1 MLNQVIRFSLEHRL
15 LVLSFAVFLLCYGIY
30 VIASGL
36 DVDIFPDLNRPTVT
50 VFTEAPGL
58 APEEVEV
65 LVTLPLEYA
74 LNGATNVER
83 IRSQS
88 AVGLSLLFVEFSW
101 DSDIYRNRQIVT
113 ERLQLAIER
122 LPAGLTPVLGPI
134 SSIMGEIMLVALQAN
149 SPDVSPLEIRSAAD
163 WLIRPRL
170 LAVPGVSQVTV
181 IGSGVKQYQVYAS
194 LDRLGEYN
202 ISLHE
207 LEAAVATTNE
217 NTSGGFLIG
226 SNREFLIRNLG
237 RTNRL
242 EDIEGAVVAYRG
254 DQPVYV
260 RDLAR
265 LQFGPPVMRG
275 SAGFNAEPR
284 ELPTVIMSIYKQPG
298 ANTIPLTK
306 EVEEALAEMEGSLPA
321 GVIMDTHVFRQAN
334 FIELA
339 IANVEDG
346 LLEGSILVAIVLF
359 LFLLNFRTTLITLT
373 AIPTSFLVTLLFMRT
388 FGFSI
393 NTMTLGGLAIAIG
406 LLIDDAI
413 VDVENVFRRLKENR
427 ERGETEPVLKV
438 IFKASVEIRSS
449 IVYATFIIILVFLP
463 LFFLSGVEG
472 RMFAPLGIAFIVCLV
487 ASLLVALTLTPVLCF
502 YLLPRARFM
511 EREGDA
517 FLVRWLKKQ
526 QIRLLRFTLPHAW
539 EILIAAAFLVVLSMA
554 FIPLMGR
561 EFLPDFNE
569 GTLTVNVLS
578 EPGINLAE
586 SDELGRLAERLM
598 KPVPEV
604 KSTGRRTGRAELD
617 EHAEG
622 VHSTEIEVDLRR
634 SDRSKEEIIADI
646 RNRLSILP
654 GVAVNIGQPI
664 SHRLDHMQSGVRAQ
678 IAVKVFGPDLNI
690 LRQKAREIES
700 VMKTVPGMVDVS
712 VEKQSLV
719 PELLVAVDRQRA
731 AQYGLQVAEVN
742 GVLEIALQGRV
753 VSQVLEEQRT
763 FDVVVRLDEP
773 YRNDMQAIG
782 EILID
787 TPSGGKV
794 PIRDVANISLSSGPN
809 QIWRENAQRRIAVQ
823 ANVAGRD
830 LQGAVTELKE
840 RVERQVE
847 LPPGFFVIYGGQF
860 EYQQNATQLILLL
873 SIFAI
878 LAIFVLLYGH
888 FGFARVALLVM
899 SNLPLALVG
908 GVIVIYLTGGVL
920 SVASMIGF
928 ITVMGIAARNSIMLL
943 SHYIHLVRYEGEQF
957 DEKMI
962 VRGTLERLRPVLMTA
977 LTSIVGLL
985 PLVLAQ
991 GQAGKELL
999 QPIAIVVTGG
1009 LISSTF
1015 LDRVVTPALF
1025 HKFGRPVCEY
1035 YLGLEGHGEEFLAG
1049 TAAPT
1054 LNRAS

>member
-1 MLNQVIRFSLEHRL
+1 MLNHIIRSSLEHRL
-15 LVLSFAVFLLCYGIY
+15 MVLSLTIFLLGYGGY

-50 VFTEAPGL
+50 VFTEATGL

-113 ERLQLAIER
+113 ERLQLAAER

-134 SSIMGEIMLVALQAN
+134 SSIMGEIMLVALQAD
-149 SPDVSPLEIRSAAD
+149 SSGVSPLDIRTAAD

-170 LAVPGVSQVTV
+170 LAVPGISQVTV
-181 IGSGVKQYQVYAS
+181 IGGGVKQYQVYAS
-194 LDRLGEYN
+194 LDRLREYN
-202 ISLHE
+202 VSLHE

-242 EDIEGAVVAYRG
+242 EDIGEAVVAYRG
-254 DQPVYV
+254 NQPVYV
-260 RDLAR
+260 RDVAR
-265 LQFGPPVMRG
+265 LQFGPAVMRG
-275 SAGFNAEPR
+275 SAGFNAEAA
-284 ELPTVIMSIYKQPG
+284 PTVIMSIYKQPG
-298 ANTIPLTK
+298 ANTIPLTRA
-306 EVEEALAEMEGSLPA
+306 VESALEDMQGSLPA
-321 GVIMDTHVFRQAN
+321 GVTMDTHVFRQAS

-346 LLEGSILVAIVLF
+346 LVEGSILVTIVLF
-359 LFLLNFRTTLITLT
+359 LFLLNFRTTFITLT
-373 AIPTSFLVTLLFMRT
+373 AIPTSFLVTLLFMRA
-388 FGFSI
+388 FDLSV
-393 NTMTLGGLAIAIG
+393 NTMTLGGVAIAIG

-413 VDVENVFRRLKENR
+413 VDVENVFRRLKENHER
-427 ERGETEPVLKV
+427 ENPEPILQVV
-438 IFKASVEIRSS
+438 FKASVEIRSS
-449 IVYATFIIILVFLP
+449 IVYATVIIILVFLP

-472 RMFAPLGIAFIVCLV
+472 RMFAPLGVAFIVCLL
-487 ASLLVALTLTPVLCF
+487 ASLLVALTLTPVLCS
-502 YLLPRARFM
+502 YLLPKARFM
-511 EREGDA
+511 EREEDA

-526 QIRLLRFTLPHAW
+526 QTRLLRVTLPHAW
-539 EILIAAAFLVVLSMA
+539 EVLIAAVFLVLLSIA

-578 EPGINLAE
+578 EPGISLAE
-586 SDELGRLAERLM
+586 SDEMGRLAERLM
-598 KPVPEV
+598 GSVPEV
-604 KSTGRRTGRAELD
+604 ISTGRRTGRAELD

-634 SDRSKEEIIADI
+634 SGRSKEEILADI

-654 GVAVNIGQPI
+654 GAAINIGQPI

-678 IAVKVFGPDLNI
+678 IAVKVFGPDLPL
-690 LRQKAREIES
+690 LREKAGEIES
-700 VMKTVPGMVDVS
+700 VMKTVPGMVDVL

-719 PELLVAVDRQRA
+719 PELLLEVDRQRA

-742 GVLEIALQGRV
+742 SVLELALQGRV

-773 YRNDMQAIG
+773 YRNDMQSIG
-782 EILID
+782 NILID
-787 TPSGGKV
+787 TPVGGKV
-794 PIRDVANISLSSGPN
+794 LIRDVADISLSSGPN
-809 QIWRENAQRRIAVQ
+809 QVWRENAQRRIAVQ
-823 ANVAGRD
+823 ANLAGRD
-830 LQGAVTELKE
+830 LQGAVTELSE
-840 RVERQVE
+840 RVEQQVE
-847 LPPGFFVIYGGQF
+847 LPPGFFVVYGGQF
-860 EYQQNATQLILLL
+860 EFQRNATRLILVL
-873 SIFAI
+873 SVFAV

-888 FGFARVALLVM
+888 FRFARVALLVM

-908 GVIVIYLTGGVL
+908 GVIVIFLTGGVL

-928 ITVMGIAARNSIMLL
+928 ITVMGIAARNSIMMI

-962 VRGTLERLRPVLMTA
+962 IRGTLERLRPVLMTA
-977 LTSIVGLL
+977 LTSILGLL
-985 PLVLAQ
+985 PLVLAA
-991 GQAGKELL
+991 GEAGKELL
-999 QPIAIVVTGG
+999 QPIAMVVTGG

-1035 YLGLEGHGEEFLAG
+1035 YLNSKEHGGEFLAG
-1049 TAAPT
+1049 QSTPT
-1054 LNRAS
+1054 LSQSS

>member
-1 MLNQVIRFSLEHRL
+1 MLNHIIRFSLEHRL
-15 LVLSFAVFLLCYGIY
+15 MVLSLTVLLLGYGIY
-30 VIASGL
+30 VINSGL

-50 VFTEAPGL
+50 VFTEATGL

-101 DSDIYRNRQIVT
+101 DSDIYRNRQIVA
-113 ERLQLAIER
+113 ERLQLAAER
-122 LPAGLTPVLGPI
+122 LPEGLAPVLGPI

-149 SPDVSPLEIRSAAD
+149 STDVSPLDIRTAAD

-170 LAVPGVSQVTV
+170 LAVPGISQVTV
-181 IGSGVKQYQVYAS
+181 IGGGVKQYQIYVS
-194 LDRLGEYN
+194 PDRLREYN
-202 ISLHE
+202 VSLHE

-226 SNREFLIRNLG
+226 PNREFLIRNLG
-237 RTNRL
+237 RTNSL
-242 EDIEGAVVAYRG
+242 EDIGEAVVAYRE

-260 RDLAR
+260 RDVAR

-275 SAGFNAEPR
+275 SAGFNAE
-284 ELPTVIMSIYKQPG
+284 EAPTVIMSIYKQPG
-298 ANTIPLTK
+298 ANTIPLTR
-306 EVEEALAEMEGSLPA
+306 EVERALEGMQESLPA
-321 GVIMDTHVFRQAN
+321 GVIMDTHVFRQAS

-339 IANVEDG
+339 IANVEEG
-346 LLEGSILVAIVLF
+346 LVEGSVLVTIVLF
-359 LFLLNFRTTLITLT
+359 LFLLNFRTTFITLT
-373 AIPTSFLVTLLFMRT
+373 AIPTSFLVTLFFMRS
-388 FGFSI
+388 FDLSI
-393 NTMTLGGLAIAIG
+393 NTMTLGGVAIAIG

-427 ERGETEPVLKV
+427 ERENPEPILQVV
-438 IFKASVEIRSS
+438 FKASVEIRSS
-449 IVYATFIIILVFLP
+449 IVYATIIIILVFLP

-472 RMFAPLGIAFIVCLV
+472 RMFAPLGVAFIVCLL
-487 ASLLVALTLTPVLCF
+487 ASLLVALTLTPVLCS
-502 YLLPRARFM
+502 YLLPKARFM
-511 EREGDA
+511 ESKGDS

-526 QIRLLRFTLPHAW
+526 QTRLLRFTLPHAW
-539 EILIAAAFLVVLSMA
+539 EVLIAAAFLVLLSIA

-569 GTLTVNVLS
+569 GTLTVNVMS
-578 EPGINLAE
+578 EPGISLTE
-586 SDELGRLAERLM
+586 SNEMGRLAERLM
-598 KPVPEV
+598 GSVPEV
-604 KSTGRRTGRAELD
+604 ISTGRRTGRAELD

-622 VHSTEIEVDLRR
+622 VHYTEIEVDLRR
-634 SDRSKEEIIADI
+634 SGRSKEEVLADI
-646 RNRLSILP
+646 RNRLAILP
-654 GVAVNIGQPI
+654 GAAINIGQPI

-678 IAVKVFGPDLNI
+678 IAIKVFGPDLPL
-690 LRQKAREIES
+690 LREKAAEIES

-719 PELLVAVDRQRA
+719 PELLLAVDRQRA

-742 GVLEIALQGRV
+742 SVLEIALQGRV
-753 VSQVLEEQRT
+753 VSEVLEEQRT
-763 FDVVVRLDEP
+763 FDVVVRLDDP
-773 YRNDMQAIG
+773 YRQDMQAIG
-782 EILID
+782 DILID
-787 TPSGGKV
+787 TPVGGKI

-809 QIWRENAQRRIAVQ
+809 QVWRENAQRRIVVQ
-823 ANVAGRD
+823 ANLAGRD
-830 LQGAVTELKE
+830 LQGAVTELSE
-840 RVERQVE
+840 RVARQVE
-847 LPPGFFVIYGGQF
+847 LPPGFFVVYGGQF
-860 EYQQNATQLILLL
+860 EFQRSATRLILAL
-873 SIFAI
+873 SVLAI

-888 FGFARVALLVM
+888 FRFARLALLVM

-908 GVIVIYLTGGVL
+908 GVIVIFLTGGVL

-928 ITVMGIAARNSIMLL
+928 ITVMGIAARNSIMLV

-977 LTSIVGLL
+977 LTSILGLL
-985 PLVLAQ
+985 PLVLAA
-991 GQAGKELL
+991 GEAGKELL

-1025 HKFGRPVCEY
+1025 HKFGRPICEY
-1035 YLGLEGHGEEFLAG
+1035 YLNSKERGEEFLAG
-1049 TAAPT
+1049 ETVPMLT
-1054 LNRAS
+1054 RES

>member
-1 MLNQVIRFSLEHRL
+1 MLNHIIRFSLEHRL
-15 LVLSFAVFLLCYGIY
+15 MVLSLTVLLLGYGIY
-30 VIASGL
+30 VITSGL

-50 VFTEAPGL
+50 VFTEATGL

-101 DSDIYRNRQIVT
+101 DSDIYRNRQIVA
-113 ERLQLAIER
+113 ERLQLAAER
-122 LPAGLTPVLGPI
+122 LPEGLAPVLGPI

-149 SPDVSPLEIRSAAD
+149 STDVSPLDIRTAAD

-170 LAVPGVSQVTV
+170 LAVPGISQVTV
-181 IGSGVKQYQVYAS
+181 IGGGVKQYQIYVS
-194 LDRLGEYN
+194 PDRLREYN
-202 ISLHE
+202 VSLHE

-226 SNREFLIRNLG
+226 PNREFLIRNLG
-237 RTNRL
+237 RTNSL
-242 EDIEGAVVAYRG
+242 EDIGEAVVAYRE

-260 RDLAR
+260 RDVAR

-275 SAGFNAEPR
+275 SAGFNAE
-284 ELPTVIMSIYKQPG
+284 EAPTVIMSIYKQPG
-298 ANTIPLTK
+298 ANTIPLTR
-306 EVEEALAEMEGSLPA
+306 EVERALEGMQESLPA
-321 GVIMDTHVFRQAN
+321 GVIMDTHVFRQAS

-339 IANVEDG
+339 IANVEEG
-346 LLEGSILVAIVLF
+346 LVEGSVLVTIVLF
-359 LFLLNFRTTLITLT
+359 LFLLNFRTTFITLT
-373 AIPTSFLVTLLFMRT
+373 AIPTSFLVTLFFMRS
-388 FGFSI
+388 FDLSI
-393 NTMTLGGLAIAIG
+393 NTMTLGGVAIAIG

-427 ERGETEPVLKV
+427 ERENPEPILQVV
-438 IFKASVEIRSS
+438 FKASVEIRSS

-472 RMFAPLGIAFIVCLV
+472 RMFAPLGVAFIVCLL
-487 ASLLVALTLTPVLCF
+487 ASLLVALTLTPVLCS
-502 YLLPRARFM
+502 YLLPKARFM
-511 EREGDA
+511 ESKGDA

-526 QIRLLRFTLPHAW
+526 QTHLLRFTLPHAW
-539 EILIAAAFLVVLSMA
+539 EVLIAAAFLVLLSIA

-569 GTLTVNVLS
+569 GTLTVNVMS
-578 EPGINLAE
+578 EPGISLTE
-586 SDELGRLAERLM
+586 SNEMGRLAERLM
-598 KPVPEV
+598 GSVPEV
-604 KSTGRRTGRAELD
+604 ISTGRRTGRAELD

-622 VHSTEIEVDLRR
+622 VHYTEIEVDLRR
-634 SDRSKEEIIADI
+634 SGRSKEEVLADI
-646 RNRLSILP
+646 RNRLAILP
-654 GVAVNIGQPI
+654 GAAINIGQPI

-678 IAVKVFGPDLNI
+678 IAIKVFGPDLPL
-690 LRQKAREIES
+690 LREKAGEIES

-719 PELLVAVDRQRA
+719 PELLLAVDRQRA

-742 GVLEIALQGRV
+742 SVLEIALQGRV
-753 VSQVLEEQRT
+753 VSEVLEEQRT
-763 FDVVVRLDEP
+763 FDVVVRLDDP
-773 YRNDMQAIG
+773 YRQDMQAIG
-782 EILID
+782 DILID
-787 TPSGGKV
+787 TPVGGKI

-809 QIWRENAQRRIAVQ
+809 QVWRENAQRRIVVQ
-823 ANVAGRD
+823 ANLAGRD
-830 LQGAVTELKE
+830 LQGAVTELSE
-840 RVERQVE
+840 RVARQVE
-847 LPPGFFVIYGGQF
+847 LPPGFFVVYGGQF
-860 EYQQNATQLILLL
+860 EFQRSATRLILAL
-873 SIFAI
+873 SVLAI

-888 FGFARVALLVM
+888 FRFARLALLVM

-908 GVIVIYLTGGVL
+908 GVIVIFLTGGVL

-928 ITVMGIAARNSIMLL
+928 ITVMGIAARNSIMLV

-977 LTSIVGLL
+977 LTSILGLL
-985 PLVLAQ
+985 PLVLAA
-991 GQAGKELL
+991 GEAGKELL

-1025 HKFGRPVCEY
+1025 HKFGRPICEY
-1035 YLGLEGHGEEFLAG
+1035 YLNSKERGEEFLAG
-1049 TAAPT
+1049 ETVPMLT
-1054 LNRAS
+1054 RES

>member
-1 MLNQVIRFSLEHRL
+1 MLNHIIRFSLEHRL
-15 LVLSFAVFLLCYGIY
+15 MVLSLTVLLLGYGIY
-30 VIASGL
+30 VINSGL

-50 VFTEAPGL
+50 VFTEATGL

-101 DSDIYRNRQIVT
+101 DSDIYRNRQIVA
-113 ERLQLAIER
+113 ERLQLAAER
-122 LPAGLTPVLGPI
+122 LPEGLAPVLGPI

-149 SPDVSPLEIRSAAD
+149 STDVSPLDIRTAAD

-170 LAVPGVSQVTV
+170 LAVPGISQVTV
-181 IGSGVKQYQVYAS
+181 IGGGVKQYQIYVS
-194 LDRLGEYN
+194 PDRLREYN
-202 ISLHE
+202 VSLHE

-226 SNREFLIRNLG
+226 PNREFLIRNLG
-237 RTNRL
+237 RTNSL
-242 EDIEGAVVAYRG
+242 EDIGEAVVAYRE

-260 RDLAR
+260 RDVAR

-275 SAGFNAEPR
+275 SAGFNAE
-284 ELPTVIMSIYKQPG
+284 EAPTVIMSIYKQPG
-298 ANTIPLTK
+298 ANTIPLTR
-306 EVEEALAEMEGSLPA
+306 EVERALEGMQESLPA
-321 GVIMDTHVFRQAN
+321 GVIMDTHVFRQAS

-339 IANVEDG
+339 IANVEEG
-346 LLEGSILVAIVLF
+346 LVEGSVLVTIVLF
-359 LFLLNFRTTLITLT
+359 LFLLNFRTTFITLT
-373 AIPTSFLVTLLFMRT
+373 AIPTSFLVTLFFMRS
-388 FGFSI
+388 FDLSI
-393 NTMTLGGLAIAIG
+393 NTMTLGGVAIAIG

-427 ERGETEPVLKV
+427 ERETPEPILQVV
-438 IFKASVEIRSS
+438 FKASVEIRSS
-449 IVYATFIIILVFLP
+449 IVYATIIIILVFLP

-472 RMFAPLGIAFIVCLV
+472 RMFAPLGVAFIVCLL
-487 ASLLVALTLTPVLCF
+487 ASLLVALTLTPVLCS
-502 YLLPRARFM
+502 YLLPKARFM
-511 EREGDA
+511 ESKGDA

-526 QIRLLRFTLPHAW
+526 QTHLLRFTLPHAW
-539 EILIAAAFLVVLSMA
+539 EVLIAAAFLVLLSIA

-569 GTLTVNVLS
+569 GTLTVNVMS
-578 EPGINLAE
+578 EPGISLTE
-586 SDELGRLAERLM
+586 SNEMGRLAERLM
-598 KPVPEV
+598 GSVPEV
-604 KSTGRRTGRAELD
+604 ISTGRRTGRAELD

-622 VHSTEIEVDLRR
+622 VHYTEIEVDLRR
-634 SDRSKEEIIADI
+634 SGRSKEEVLADI
-646 RNRLSILP
+646 RNRLAILP
-654 GVAVNIGQPI
+654 GAAINIGQPI

-678 IAVKVFGPDLNI
+678 IAIKVFGPDLPL
-690 LRQKAREIES
+690 LREKAAEIES

-719 PELLVAVDRQRA
+719 PELLLAVDRQRA

-742 GVLEIALQGRV
+742 SVLEIALQGRV
-753 VSQVLEEQRT
+753 VSEVLEEQRT
-763 FDVVVRLDEP
+763 FDVVVRLDDP
-773 YRNDMQAIG
+773 YRQDMQAIG
-782 EILID
+782 DILID
-787 TPSGGKV
+787 TPVGGKI

-809 QIWRENAQRRIAVQ
+809 QVWRENAQRRIVVQ
-823 ANVAGRD
+823 ANLAGRD
-830 LQGAVTELKE
+830 LQGAVTELSE

-847 LPPGFFVIYGGQF
+847 LPPGFFVVYGGQF
-860 EYQQNATQLILLL
+860 EFQRSATRLILAL
-873 SIFAI
+873 SVLAI

-888 FGFARVALLVM
+888 FRFARLALLVM

-908 GVIVIYLTGGVL
+908 GVIVIFLTGGVL

-928 ITVMGIAARNSIMLL
+928 ITVMGIAARNSIMLV

-977 LTSIVGLL
+977 LTSILGLL
-985 PLVLAQ
+985 PLVLAA
-991 GQAGKELL
+991 GEAGKELL

-1025 HKFGRPVCEY
+1025 HKFGRPICEY
-1035 YLGLEGHGEEFLAG
+1035 YLNSKERGEEFLAG
-1049 TAAPT
+1049 ETVPILT
-1054 LNRAS
+1054 RES

>member
-1 MLNQVIRFSLEHRL
+1 MLNHIIRFSLEHRL
-15 LVLSFAVFLLCYGIY
+15 MVLSLTVLLLGYGIY
-30 VIASGL
+30 VINSGL

-50 VFTEAPGL
+50 VFTEATGL
-58 APEEVEV
+58 APEEVEI

-101 DSDIYRNRQIVT
+101 DSDIYRNRQIVA
-113 ERLQLAIER
+113 ERLQLAAER
-122 LPAGLTPVLGPI
+122 LPEGLAPVLGPI

-149 SPDVSPLEIRSAAD
+149 STDVSPLDIRTAAD

-170 LAVPGVSQVTV
+170 LAVPGISQVTV
-181 IGSGVKQYQVYAS
+181 IGGGVKQYQIYVS
-194 LDRLGEYN
+194 PDRLREYN
-202 ISLHE
+202 VSLHE

-226 SNREFLIRNLG
+226 PNREFLIRNLG
-237 RTNRL
+237 RTNSL
-242 EDIEGAVVAYRG
+242 EDIGEAVVAYRE

-260 RDLAR
+260 RDVAR

-275 SAGFNAEPR
+275 SAGFNAE
-284 ELPTVIMSIYKQPG
+284 EAPTVIMSIYKQPG
-298 ANTIPLTK
+298 ANTIPLTR
-306 EVEEALAEMEGSLPA
+306 EVERALEGMQESLPA
-321 GVIMDTHVFRQAN
+321 GVIMDTHVFRQAS

-339 IANVEDG
+339 IANVEEG
-346 LLEGSILVAIVLF
+346 LVEGSVLVTIVLF
-359 LFLLNFRTTLITLT
+359 LFLLNFRTTFITLT
-373 AIPTSFLVTLLFMRT
+373 AIPTSFLVTLFFMRS
-388 FGFSI
+388 FDLSI
-393 NTMTLGGLAIAIG
+393 NTMTLGGVAIAIG

-427 ERGETEPVLKV
+427 ERENPEPILQVV
-438 IFKASVEIRSS
+438 FKASVEIRSS

-472 RMFAPLGIAFIVCLV
+472 RMFAPLGVAFIVCLL
-487 ASLLVALTLTPVLCF
+487 ASLLVALTLTPVLCS
-502 YLLPRARFM
+502 YLLPKARFM
-511 EREGDA
+511 ESKGDA

-526 QIRLLRFTLPHAW
+526 QTHLLRFTLPHAW
-539 EILIAAAFLVVLSMA
+539 EVLIAAAFLVLLSIA

-569 GTLTVNVLS
+569 GTLTVNVMS
-578 EPGINLAE
+578 EPGISLTE
-586 SDELGRLAERLM
+586 SNEMGRLAERLM
-598 KPVPEV
+598 GSVPEV
-604 KSTGRRTGRAELD
+604 ISTGRRTGRAELD

-622 VHSTEIEVDLRR
+622 VHYTEIEVDLRR
-634 SDRSKEEIIADI
+634 SGRSKEEVLADI
-646 RNRLSILP
+646 RNRLAILP
-654 GVAVNIGQPI
+654 GAAINIGQPI

-678 IAVKVFGPDLNI
+678 IAIKVFGPDLPL
-690 LRQKAREIES
+690 LREKAAEIES

-719 PELLVAVDRQRA
+719 PELLLAVDRQRA

-742 GVLEIALQGRV
+742 SVLEIALQGRV
-753 VSQVLEEQRT
+753 VSEVLEEQRT
-763 FDVVVRLDEP
+763 FDVVVRLDDP
-773 YRNDMQAIG
+773 YRQDMQAIG
-782 EILID
+782 DILID
-787 TPSGGKV
+787 TPVGGKI

-809 QIWRENAQRRIAVQ
+809 QVWRENAQRRIVVQ
-823 ANVAGRD
+823 ANLAGRD
-830 LQGAVTELKE
+830 LQGAVTELSE
-840 RVERQVE
+840 RVARQVE
-847 LPPGFFVIYGGQF
+847 LPPGFFVVYGGQF
-860 EYQQNATQLILLL
+860 EFQRSATRLILAL
-873 SIFAI
+873 SVLAI

-888 FGFARVALLVM
+888 FRFARLALLVM

-908 GVIVIYLTGGVL
+908 GVIVIFLTGGVL

-928 ITVMGIAARNSIMLL
+928 ITVMGIAARNSIMLV

-977 LTSIVGLL
+977 LTSILGLL
-985 PLVLAQ
+985 PLVLAA
-991 GQAGKELL
+991 GEAGKELL

-1025 HKFGRPVCEY
+1025 HKFGRPICEY
-1035 YLGLEGHGEEFLAG
+1035 YLNSKERGEEFLAG
-1049 TAAPT
+1049 ETVPMLT
-1054 LNRAS
+1054 RES

>member
-1 MLNQVIRFSLEHRL
+1 MLNHIIRFSLEHRL
-15 LVLSFAVFLLCYGIY
+15 MVLSLTVLLLGYGVY
-30 VIASGL
+30 VITSGL

-50 VFTEAPGL
+50 VFTEAQGL

-101 DSDIYRNRQIVT
+101 DSDIYRNRQIVA
-113 ERLQLAIER
+113 ERLQLAAER
-122 LPAGLTPVLGPI
+122 LPAGLAPVLGPI

-149 SPDVSPLEIRSAAD
+149 STDVSPLDIRTAAD

-170 LAVPGVSQVTV
+170 LAVPGISQVTV
-181 IGSGVKQYQVYAS
+181 IGGGVKQYQIYAS
-194 LDRLGEYN
+194 LDRLREYN
-202 ISLHE
+202 VSLHE

-226 SNREFLIRNLG
+226 PNREFLIRNLG

-242 EDIEGAVVAYRG
+242 EDIGEAVVAYRE

-260 RDLAR
+260 RDVAR

-275 SAGFNAEPR
+275 SAGFNAE
-284 ELPTVIMSIYKQPG
+284 EAPTVIMSIYKQPG
-298 ANTIPLTK
+298 ANTIPLTR
-306 EVEEALAEMEGSLPA
+306 EVERALEGMEGSLPA
-321 GVIMDTHVFRQAN
+321 GVTMDTHVFRQAS

-339 IANVEDG
+339 IANVKDG
-346 LLEGSILVAIVLF
+346 LVEGSVLVTIVLF
-359 LFLLNFRTTLITLT
+359 LFLLNFRTTFITLT
-373 AIPTSFLVTLLFMRT
+373 AIPTSFLVTLFFMRS
-388 FGFSI
+388 FDLSI
-393 NTMTLGGLAIAIG
+393 NTMTLGGVAIAIG

-427 ERGETEPVLKV
+427 EREKPEPILQVV
-438 IFKASVEIRSS
+438 FKASVEIRSS

-472 RMFAPLGIAFIVCLV
+472 RMFAPLGVAFIVCLL
-487 ASLLVALTLTPVLCF
+487 ASLLVALTLTPVLCS
-502 YLLPRARFM
+502 YLLPKARFM
-511 EREGDA
+511 ESEGDA

-526 QIRLLRFTLPHAW
+526 QTRLLRFTLPHAW
-539 EILIAAAFLVVLSMA
+539 EVLIAAAFLVLLSIA

-569 GTLTVNVLS
+569 GTLTVNVMS
-578 EPGINLAE
+578 EPGISLTE
-586 SDELGRLAERLM
+586 SDEMGRLSERLM
-598 KPVPEV
+598 GSVPEV
-604 KSTGRRTGRAELD
+604 ISTGRRTGRAELD

-622 VHSTEIEVDLRR
+622 VHYTEIEVDLRR
-634 SDRSKEEIIADI
+634 LGRNKEEVLADI
-646 RNRLSILP
+646 RNRLAILP
-654 GVAVNIGQPI
+654 GAAINIGQPI

-678 IAVKVFGPDLNI
+678 IAIKVFGPDLPL
-690 LRQKAREIES
+690 LREKASEIES

-719 PELLVAVDRQRA
+719 PELLLAVDRQRA

-742 GVLEIALQGRV
+742 SVLEIALQGRV

-763 FDVVVRLDEP
+763 FDVVVRLDDP
-773 YRNDMQAIG
+773 YRQDVQAIG
-782 EILID
+782 DILID
-787 TPSGGKV
+787 TPVGGKV

-809 QIWRENAQRRIAVQ
+809 QVWRENAQRRIVVQ
-823 ANVAGRD
+823 ANLAGRD
-830 LQGAVTELKE
+830 LQGAVTELSE

-847 LPPGFFVIYGGQF
+847 LPPGFFVVYGGQF
-860 EYQQNATQLILLL
+860 EFQRSATRLILVL
-873 SIFAI
+873 SVLAI

-888 FGFARVALLVM
+888 FRFARLALMVM

-908 GVIVIYLTGGVL
+908 GVIVIFLTGGVL

-928 ITVMGIAARNSIMLL
+928 ITVMGIAARNSIMLV

-977 LTSIVGLL
+977 LTSILGLL
-985 PLVLAQ
+985 PLVLAA
-991 GQAGKELL
+991 GEAGKELL

-1035 YLGLEGHGEEFLAG
+1035 YLSSKEQGGVFLAG
-1049 TAAPT
+1049 ETVPM
-1054 LNRAS
+1054 LNRES

>member
-1 MLNQVIRFSLEHRL
+1 MLNHIIRFSLEHRL
-15 LVLSFAVFLLCYGIY
+15 MVLSLTVLLLGYGIY
-30 VIASGL
+30 VITSGL

-50 VFTEAPGL
+50 VFTEATGL

-101 DSDIYRNRQIVT
+101 DSDIYRNRQIVA
-113 ERLQLAIER
+113 ERLQLAAER
-122 LPAGLTPVLGPI
+122 LPEGLAPVLGPI

-149 SPDVSPLEIRSAAD
+149 STDVSSLDIRTAAD

-170 LAVPGVSQVTV
+170 LAVPGISQVTV
-181 IGSGVKQYQVYAS
+181 IGGGVKQYQIYVS
-194 LDRLGEYN
+194 PDRLREYN
-202 ISLHE
+202 VSLHE

-226 SNREFLIRNLG
+226 PNREFLIRNLG
-237 RTNRL
+237 RTNSL
-242 EDIEGAVVAYRG
+242 EDIGEAVVAYRE

-260 RDLAR
+260 RDVAR

-275 SAGFNAEPR
+275 SAGFNAE
-284 ELPTVIMSIYKQPG
+284 EAPTVIMSIYKQPG
-298 ANTIPLTK
+298 ANTIPLTR
-306 EVEEALAEMEGSLPA
+306 EVERALEGMQESLPA
-321 GVIMDTHVFRQAN
+321 GVIMDTHVFRQAS

-339 IANVEDG
+339 IANVEEG
-346 LLEGSILVAIVLF
+346 LVEGSVLVTIVLF
-359 LFLLNFRTTLITLT
+359 LFLLNFRTTFITLT
-373 AIPTSFLVTLLFMRT
+373 AIPTSFLVTLFFMRS
-388 FGFSI
+388 FDLSI
-393 NTMTLGGLAIAIG
+393 NTMTLGGVAIAIG

-427 ERGETEPVLKV
+427 ERENPEPILQVV
-438 IFKASVEIRSS
+438 FKASVEIRSS

-472 RMFAPLGIAFIVCLV
+472 RMFAPLGVAFIVCLL
-487 ASLLVALTLTPVLCF
+487 ASLLVALTLTPVLCS
-502 YLLPRARFM
+502 YLLPKARFM
-511 EREGDA
+511 ESKGDA

-526 QIRLLRFTLPHAW
+526 QTHLLRFTLPHAW
-539 EILIAAAFLVVLSMA
+539 EVLIAAAFLVLLSIA

-569 GTLTVNVLS
+569 GTLTVNVMS
-578 EPGINLAE
+578 EPGISLTE
-586 SDELGRLAERLM
+586 SNEMGRLAERLM
-598 KPVPEV
+598 GSVPEV
-604 KSTGRRTGRAELD
+604 ISTGRRTGRAELD

-622 VHSTEIEVDLRR
+622 VHYTEIEVDLRR
-634 SDRSKEEIIADI
+634 SGRSKEEVLADI
-646 RNRLSILP
+646 RNRLAILP
-654 GVAVNIGQPI
+654 GAAINIGQPI

-678 IAVKVFGPDLNI
+678 IAIKVFGPDLPL
-690 LRQKAREIES
+690 LREKAGEIES

-719 PELLVAVDRQRA
+719 PELLLAVDRQRA

-742 GVLEIALQGRV
+742 SVLEIALQGRV
-753 VSQVLEEQRT
+753 VSEVLEEQRT
-763 FDVVVRLDEP
+763 FDVVVRLDDP
-773 YRNDMQAIG
+773 YRQDMQAIG
-782 EILID
+782 DILID
-787 TPSGGKV
+787 TPVGGKI

-809 QIWRENAQRRIAVQ
+809 QVWRENAQRRIVVQ
-823 ANVAGRD
+823 ANLAGRD
-830 LQGAVTELKE
+830 LQGAVTELSE
-840 RVERQVE
+840 RVARQVE
-847 LPPGFFVIYGGQF
+847 LPPGFFVVYGGQF
-860 EYQQNATQLILLL
+860 EFQRSATRLILAL
-873 SIFAI
+873 SVLAI

-888 FGFARVALLVM
+888 FRFARLALLVM

-908 GVIVIYLTGGVL
+908 GVIVIFLTGGVL

-928 ITVMGIAARNSIMLL
+928 ITVMGIAARNSIMLV

-977 LTSIVGLL
+977 LTSILGLL
-985 PLVLAQ
+985 PLVLAA
-991 GQAGKELL
+991 GEAGKELL

-1025 HKFGRPVCEY
+1025 HKFGRPICEY
-1035 YLGLEGHGEEFLAG
+1035 YLNSKERGEEFLAG
-1049 TAAPT
+1049 ETVPMLT
-1054 LNRAS
+1054 RES

>member
-1 MLNQVIRFSLEHRL
+1 MLNHIIRFSLEHRL
-15 LVLSFAVFLLCYGIY
+15 MVLSLTVLLLGYGVY
-30 VIASGL
+30 VITSGL

-50 VFTEAPGL
+50 VFTEATGL

-101 DSDIYRNRQIVT
+101 DSDIYRNRQIVA
-113 ERLQLAIER
+113 ERLQLAAER
-122 LPAGLTPVLGPI
+122 LPEGLAPVLGPI

-149 SPDVSPLEIRSAAD
+149 STDVSPLDIRTAAD

-170 LAVPGVSQVTV
+170 LAVPGISQVTV
-181 IGSGVKQYQVYAS
+181 IGGGVKQYQIYVS
-194 LDRLGEYN
+194 PDRLREYN
-202 ISLHE
+202 VSLHE

-226 SNREFLIRNLG
+226 PNREFLIRNLG
-237 RTNRL
+237 RTNSL
-242 EDIEGAVVAYRG
+242 EDIGEAVVAYRE

-260 RDLAR
+260 RDVAR

-275 SAGFNAEPR
+275 SAGFNAE
-284 ELPTVIMSIYKQPG
+284 EAPTVIMSIYKQPG
-298 ANTIPLTK
+298 ANTIPLTR
-306 EVEEALAEMEGSLPA
+306 EVERALEGMQESLPA
-321 GVIMDTHVFRQAN
+321 GVIMDTHVFRQAS

-339 IANVEDG
+339 IANVEEG
-346 LLEGSILVAIVLF
+346 LVEGSVLVTIVLF
-359 LFLLNFRTTLITLT
+359 LFLLNFRTTFITLT
-373 AIPTSFLVTLLFMRT
+373 AIPTSFLVTLFFMRS
-388 FGFSI
+388 FDLSI
-393 NTMTLGGLAIAIG
+393 NTMTLGGVAIAIG

-427 ERGETEPVLKV
+427 ERENPEPILQVV
-438 IFKASVEIRSS
+438 FKASVEIRSS

-472 RMFAPLGIAFIVCLV
+472 RMFAPLGVAFIVCLL
-487 ASLLVALTLTPVLCF
+487 ASLLVALTLTPVLCS
-502 YLLPRARFM
+502 YLLPKARFM
-511 EREGDA
+511 ESKGDA

-526 QIRLLRFTLPHAW
+526 QTHLLRFTLPHAW
-539 EILIAAAFLVVLSMA
+539 EVLIAAAFLVLLSIA

-569 GTLTVNVLS
+569 GTLTVNVMS
-578 EPGINLAE
+578 EPGISLTE
-586 SDELGRLAERLM
+586 SNEMGRLAERLM
-598 KPVPEV
+598 GSVPEV
-604 KSTGRRTGRAELD
+604 ISTGRRTGRAELD

-622 VHSTEIEVDLRR
+622 VHYTEIEVDLRR
-634 SDRSKEEIIADI
+634 SGRSKEEVLADI
-646 RNRLSILP
+646 RNRLAILP
-654 GVAVNIGQPI
+654 GAAINIGQPI

-678 IAVKVFGPDLNI
+678 IAIKVFGPDLPL
-690 LRQKAREIES
+690 LREKAGEIES

-719 PELLVAVDRQRA
+719 PELLLAVDRQRA

-742 GVLEIALQGRV
+742 SVLEIALQGRV
-753 VSQVLEEQRT
+753 VSEVLEEQRT
-763 FDVVVRLDEP
+763 FDVVVRLDDP
-773 YRNDMQAIG
+773 YRQDMQAIG
-782 EILID
+782 DILID
-787 TPSGGKV
+787 TPVGGKI

-809 QIWRENAQRRIAVQ
+809 QVWRENAQRRIVVQ
-823 ANVAGRD
+823 ANLAGRD
-830 LQGAVTELKE
+830 LQGAVTELSE
-840 RVERQVE
+840 RVARQVE
-847 LPPGFFVIYGGQF
+847 LPPGFFVVYGGQF
-860 EYQQNATQLILLL
+860 EFQRSATRLILAL
-873 SIFAI
+873 SVLAI

-888 FGFARVALLVM
+888 FRFARLALLVM

-908 GVIVIYLTGGVL
+908 GVIVIFLTGGVL

-928 ITVMGIAARNSIMLL
+928 ITVMGIAARNSIMLV

-977 LTSIVGLL
+977 LTSILGLL
-985 PLVLAQ
+985 PLVLAA
-991 GQAGKELL
+991 GEAGKELL

-1025 HKFGRPVCEY
+1025 HKFGRPICEY
-1035 YLGLEGHGEEFLAG
+1035 YLNSKERGEEFLAG
-1049 TAAPT
+1049 ETVPMLT
-1054 LNRAS
+1054 RES

>member
-1 MLNQVIRFSLEHRL
+1 MLNHIIRFSLEHRL
-15 LVLSFAVFLLCYGIY
+15 MVLSLTVLLLGYGIY
-30 VIASGL
+30 VITSGL

-50 VFTEAPGL
+50 VFTEATGL

-101 DSDIYRNRQIVT
+101 DSDIYRNRQIVA
-113 ERLQLAIER
+113 ERLQLAAER
-122 LPAGLTPVLGPI
+122 LPEGLAPVLGPI

-149 SPDVSPLEIRSAAD
+149 STDVSPLDIRTAAD

-170 LAVPGVSQVTV
+170 LAVPGISQVTV
-181 IGSGVKQYQVYAS
+181 IGGGVKQYQIYVS
-194 LDRLGEYN
+194 PDRLREYN
-202 ISLHE
+202 VSLHE

-226 SNREFLIRNLG
+226 PNREFLIRNLG
-237 RTNRL
+237 RTNSL
-242 EDIEGAVVAYRG
+242 EDIGEAVVAYRE

-260 RDLAR
+260 RDVAR

-275 SAGFNAEPR
+275 SAGFNAE
-284 ELPTVIMSIYKQPG
+284 EAPTVIMSIYKQPG
-298 ANTIPLTK
+298 ANTIPLTR
-306 EVEEALAEMEGSLPA
+306 EVERALEGMQESLPA
-321 GVIMDTHVFRQAN
+321 GVIMDTHVFRQAS

-339 IANVEDG
+339 IANVEEG
-346 LLEGSILVAIVLF
+346 LVEGSVLVTIVLF
-359 LFLLNFRTTLITLT
+359 LFLLNFRTTFITLT
-373 AIPTSFLVTLLFMRT
+373 AIPTSFLVTLFFMRS
-388 FGFSI
+388 FDLSI
-393 NTMTLGGLAIAIG
+393 NTMTLGGVAIAIG

-427 ERGETEPVLKV
+427 ERETPEPILQVV
-438 IFKASVEIRSS
+438 FKASVEIRSS

-472 RMFAPLGIAFIVCLV
+472 RMFAPLGVAFIVCLL
-487 ASLLVALTLTPVLCF
+487 ASLLVALTLTPVLCS
-502 YLLPRARFM
+502 YLLPKARFM
-511 EREGDA
+511 ESKGDA

-526 QIRLLRFTLPHAW
+526 QTHLLRFTLPHAW
-539 EILIAAAFLVVLSMA
+539 EVLIAAAFLVLLSIA

-569 GTLTVNVLS
+569 GTLTVNVMS
-578 EPGINLAE
+578 EPGISLTE
-586 SDELGRLAERLM
+586 SNEMGRLAERLM
-598 KPVPEV
+598 GSVPEV
-604 KSTGRRTGRAELD
+604 ISTGRRTGRAELD

-622 VHSTEIEVDLRR
+622 VHYTEIEVDLRR
-634 SDRSKEEIIADI
+634 SGRSKEEVLADI
-646 RNRLSILP
+646 RNRLAILP
-654 GVAVNIGQPI
+654 GAAINIGQPI

-678 IAVKVFGPDLNI
+678 IAIKVFGPDLPL
-690 LRQKAREIES
+690 LREKAAEIES

-719 PELLVAVDRQRA
+719 PELLLAVDRQRA

-742 GVLEIALQGRV
+742 SVLEIALQGRV
-753 VSQVLEEQRT
+753 VSEVLEEQRT
-763 FDVVVRLDEP
+763 FDVVVRLDDP
-773 YRNDMQAIG
+773 YRQDMQAIG
-782 EILID
+782 DILID
-787 TPSGGKV
+787 TPVGGKI

-809 QIWRENAQRRIAVQ
+809 QVWRENAQRRIVVQ
-823 ANVAGRD
+823 ANLAGRD
-830 LQGAVTELKE
+830 LQGAVTELSE
-840 RVERQVE
+840 RVARQVE
-847 LPPGFFVIYGGQF
+847 LPPGFFVVYGGQF
-860 EYQQNATQLILLL
+860 EFQRSATRLILAL
-873 SIFAI
+873 SVLAI

-888 FGFARVALLVM
+888 FRFARLALLVM

-908 GVIVIYLTGGVL
+908 GVIVIFLTGGVL

-928 ITVMGIAARNSIMLL
+928 ITVMGIAARNSIMLV

-977 LTSIVGLL
+977 LTSILGLL
-985 PLVLAQ
+985 PLVLAA
-991 GQAGKELL
+991 GEAGKELL

-1025 HKFGRPVCEY
+1025 HKFGRPICEY
-1035 YLGLEGHGEEFLAG
+1035 YLNSKERGEEFLAG
-1049 TAAPT
+1049 ETVPMLT
-1054 LNRAS
+1054 RES

>member
-1 MLNQVIRFSLEHRL
+1 MLNHIIRFSLEHRL
-15 LVLSFAVFLLCYGIY
+15 MVLSLTVLLLGYGVY
-30 VIASGL
+30 VITSGL

-50 VFTEAPGL
+50 VFTEATGL

-101 DSDIYRNRQIVT
+101 DSDIYRNRQIVA
-113 ERLQLAIER
+113 ERLQLAAER
-122 LPAGLTPVLGPI
+122 LPEGLAPVLGPI

-149 SPDVSPLEIRSAAD
+149 STDVSSLDIRTAAD

-170 LAVPGVSQVTV
+170 LAVPGISQVTV
-181 IGSGVKQYQVYAS
+181 IGGGVKQYQIYVS
-194 LDRLGEYN
+194 PDRLREYN
-202 ISLHE
+202 VSLHE

-226 SNREFLIRNLG
+226 PNREFLIRNLG
-237 RTNRL
+237 RTNSL
-242 EDIEGAVVAYRG
+242 EDIGEAVVAYRE

-260 RDLAR
+260 RDVAR

-275 SAGFNAEPR
+275 SAGFNAE
-284 ELPTVIMSIYKQPG
+284 EAPTVIMSIYKQPG
-298 ANTIPLTK
+298 ANTIPLTR
-306 EVEEALAEMEGSLPA
+306 EVERALEGMQESLPA
-321 GVIMDTHVFRQAN
+321 GVIMDTHVFRQAS

-339 IANVEDG
+339 IANVEEG
-346 LLEGSILVAIVLF
+346 LVEGSVLVTIVLF
-359 LFLLNFRTTLITLT
+359 LFLLNFRTTFITLT
-373 AIPTSFLVTLLFMRT
+373 AIPTSFLVTLFFMRS
-388 FGFSI
+388 FDLSI
-393 NTMTLGGLAIAIG
+393 NTMTLGGVAIAIG

-427 ERGETEPVLKV
+427 ERENPEPILQVV
-438 IFKASVEIRSS
+438 FKASVEIRSS

-472 RMFAPLGIAFIVCLV
+472 RMFAPLGVAFIVCLL
-487 ASLLVALTLTPVLCF
+487 ASLLVALTLTPVLCS
-502 YLLPRARFM
+502 YLLPKARFM
-511 EREGDA
+511 ESKGDA

-526 QIRLLRFTLPHAW
+526 QTHLLRFTLPHAW
-539 EILIAAAFLVVLSMA
+539 EVLIAAAFLVLLSIA

-569 GTLTVNVLS
+569 GTLTVNVMS
-578 EPGINLAE
+578 EPGISLTE
-586 SDELGRLAERLM
+586 SNEMGRLAERLM
-598 KPVPEV
+598 GSVPEV
-604 KSTGRRTGRAELD
+604 ISTGRRTGRAELD

-622 VHSTEIEVDLRR
+622 VHYTEIEVDLRR
-634 SDRSKEEIIADI
+634 SGRSKEEVLADI
-646 RNRLSILP
+646 RNRLAILP
-654 GVAVNIGQPI
+654 GAAINIGQPI

-678 IAVKVFGPDLNI
+678 IAIKVFGPDLPL
-690 LRQKAREIES
+690 LREKAGEIES

-719 PELLVAVDRQRA
+719 PELLLAVDRQRA

-742 GVLEIALQGRV
+742 SVLEIALQGRV
-753 VSQVLEEQRT
+753 VSEVLEEQRT
-763 FDVVVRLDEP
+763 FDVVVRLDDP
-773 YRNDMQAIG
+773 YRQDMQAIG
-782 EILID
+782 DILID
-787 TPSGGKV
+787 TPVGGKI

-809 QIWRENAQRRIAVQ
+809 QVWRENAQRRIVVQ
-823 ANVAGRD
+823 ANLAGRD
-830 LQGAVTELKE
+830 LQGAVTELSE
-840 RVERQVE
+840 RVARQVE
-847 LPPGFFVIYGGQF
+847 LPPGFFVVYGGQF
-860 EYQQNATQLILLL
+860 EFQRSATRLILAL
-873 SIFAI
+873 SVLAI

-888 FGFARVALLVM
+888 FRFARLALLVM

-908 GVIVIYLTGGVL
+908 GVIVIFLTGGVL

-928 ITVMGIAARNSIMLL
+928 ITVMGIAARNSIMLV

-977 LTSIVGLL
+977 LTSILGLL
-985 PLVLAQ
+985 PLVLAA
-991 GQAGKELL
+991 GEAGKELL

-1025 HKFGRPVCEY
+1025 HKFGRPICEY
-1035 YLGLEGHGEEFLAG
+1035 YLNSKERGEEFLAG
-1049 TAAPT
+1049 ETVPMLT
-1054 LNRAS
+1054 RES

>member
-1 MLNQVIRFSLEHRL
+1 MLNHIIRFSLEHRL
-15 LVLSFAVFLLCYGIY
+15 MVLSLTVLLLGYGIY
-30 VIASGL
+30 VINSGL

-101 DSDIYRNRQIVT
+101 DSDIYRNRQIVA
-113 ERLQLAIER
+113 ERLQLAAER
-122 LPAGLTPVLGPI
+122 LPEGLAPVLGPI

-149 SPDVSPLEIRSAAD
+149 STDVSPLDIRTTAD

-170 LAVPGVSQVTV
+170 LAVPGISQVTV
-181 IGSGVKQYQVYAS
+181 IGGGVKQYQIYVS
-194 LDRLGEYN
+194 PDRLREYN
-202 ISLHE
+202 VSLHE

-226 SNREFLIRNLG
+226 PNREFLIRNLG
-237 RTNRL
+237 RTNSL
-242 EDIEGAVVAYRG
+242 EDIGEAVVAYRE

-260 RDLAR
+260 RDVAR

-275 SAGFNAEPR
+275 SAGFNAE
-284 ELPTVIMSIYKQPG
+284 EAPTVIMSIYKQPG
-298 ANTIPLTK
+298 ANTIPLTR
-306 EVEEALAEMEGSLPA
+306 EVERALEGMQESLPA
-321 GVIMDTHVFRQAN
+321 GVIMDTHVFRQAS

-339 IANVEDG
+339 IANVEEG
-346 LLEGSILVAIVLF
+346 LVEGSVLVTIVLF
-359 LFLLNFRTTLITLT
+359 LFLLNFRTTFITLT
-373 AIPTSFLVTLLFMRT
+373 AIPTSFLVTLFVMRS
-388 FGFSI
+388 FDLSI
-393 NTMTLGGLAIAIG
+393 NTMTLGGVAIAIG

-427 ERGETEPVLKV
+427 ERENPEPILQVV
-438 IFKASVEIRSS
+438 FKASVEIRSS
-449 IVYATFIIILVFLP
+449 IVYATIIIILVFLP

-472 RMFAPLGIAFIVCLV
+472 RMFAPLGVAFIVCLL
-487 ASLLVALTLTPVLCF
+487 ASLLVALTLTPVLCS
-502 YLLPRARFM
+502 YLLPKARFM
-511 EREGDA
+511 ESKGDA

-526 QIRLLRFTLPHAW
+526 QTHLLRFTLPHAW
-539 EILIAAAFLVVLSMA
+539 EVLIAAAFLVLLSIA

-569 GTLTVNVLS
+569 GTLTVNVMS
-578 EPGINLAE
+578 EPGISLTE
-586 SDELGRLAERLM
+586 SNEMGRLAERLM
-598 KPVPEV
+598 GSVPEV
-604 KSTGRRTGRAELD
+604 ISTGRRTGRAELD

-622 VHSTEIEVDLRR
+622 VHYTEIEVDLRR
-634 SDRSKEEIIADI
+634 SGRSKEEVLADI
-646 RNRLSILP
+646 RNRLAILP
-654 GVAVNIGQPI
+654 GAAINIGQPI

-678 IAVKVFGPDLNI
+678 IAIKVFGPDLPL
-690 LRQKAREIES
+690 LREKAAEIES

-719 PELLVAVDRQRA
+719 PELLLAVDRQRA

-742 GVLEIALQGRV
+742 SVLEIALQGRV
-753 VSQVLEEQRT
+753 VSEVLEEQRT
-763 FDVVVRLDEP
+763 FDVVVRLDDP
-773 YRNDMQAIG
+773 YRQDMQAIG
-782 EILID
+782 DILID
-787 TPSGGKV
+787 TPVGGKI

-809 QIWRENAQRRIAVQ
+809 QVWRENAQRRIVVQ
-823 ANVAGRD
+823 ANLAGRD
-830 LQGAVTELKE
+830 LQGAVTELSE
-840 RVERQVE
+840 RVARQVE
-847 LPPGFFVIYGGQF
+847 LPPGFFVVYGGQF
-860 EYQQNATQLILLL
+860 EFQRSATRLILAL
-873 SIFAI
+873 SVLAI

-888 FGFARVALLVM
+888 FRFARLALLVM

-908 GVIVIYLTGGVL
+908 GVIVIFLTGGVL

-928 ITVMGIAARNSIMLL
+928 ITVMGIAARNSIMLV

-977 LTSIVGLL
+977 LTSILGLL
-985 PLVLAQ
+985 PLVLAA
-991 GQAGKELL
+991 GEAGKELL

-1025 HKFGRPVCEY
+1025 HKFGRPICEY
-1035 YLGLEGHGEEFLAG
+1035 YLNSKERGEEFLAG
-1049 TAAPT
+1049 ETVPMLT
-1054 LNRAS
+1054 RES

>member
-1 MLNQVIRFSLEHRL
+1 MLNHIIRFSLEHRL
-15 LVLSFAVFLLCYGIY
+15 MVLSLTVLLLGYGIY
-30 VIASGL
+30 VINSGL

-50 VFTEAPGL
+50 VFTEATGL

-101 DSDIYRNRQIVT
+101 DSDIYRNRQIVA
-113 ERLQLAIER
+113 ERLQLAAER
-122 LPAGLTPVLGPI
+122 LPEGLAPVLGPI

-149 SPDVSPLEIRSAAD
+149 STDVSPLDIRTAAD

-170 LAVPGVSQVTV
+170 LAVPGISQVTV
-181 IGSGVKQYQVYAS
+181 IGGGVKQYQIYVS
-194 LDRLGEYN
+194 PDRLREYN
-202 ISLHE
+202 VSLHE

-226 SNREFLIRNLG
+226 PNREFLIRNLG
-237 RTNRL
+237 RTNSL
-242 EDIEGAVVAYRG
+242 EDIGEAVVAYRE

-260 RDLAR
+260 RDVAR

-275 SAGFNAEPR
+275 SAGFNAE
-284 ELPTVIMSIYKQPG
+284 EAPTVIMSIYKQPG
-298 ANTIPLTK
+298 ANTIPLTR
-306 EVEEALAEMEGSLPA
+306 EVERALEGMQESLPA
-321 GVIMDTHVFRQAN
+321 GVIMDTHVFRQAS

-339 IANVEDG
+339 IANVEEG
-346 LLEGSILVAIVLF
+346 LVEGSVLVTIVLF
-359 LFLLNFRTTLITLT
+359 LFLLNFRTTFITLT
-373 AIPTSFLVTLLFMRT
+373 AIPTSFLVTLFFMRS
-388 FGFSI
+388 FDLSI
-393 NTMTLGGLAIAIG
+393 NTMTLGGVAIAIG

-427 ERGETEPVLKV
+427 ERETPEPILQVV
-438 IFKASVEIRSS
+438 FKASVEIRSS
-449 IVYATFIIILVFLP
+449 IVYATIIIILVFLP

-472 RMFAPLGIAFIVCLV
+472 RMFAPLGVAFIVCLL
-487 ASLLVALTLTPVLCF
+487 ASLLVALTLTPVLCS
-502 YLLPRARFM
+502 YLLPKARFM
-511 EREGDA
+511 ESKGDS

-526 QIRLLRFTLPHAW
+526 QTHLLRFTLPHAW
-539 EILIAAAFLVVLSMA
+539 EVLIAAAFLVLLSIA

-569 GTLTVNVLS
+569 GTLTVNVMS
-578 EPGINLAE
+578 EPGISLTE
-586 SDELGRLAERLM
+586 SNEMGRLAERLM
-598 KPVPEV
+598 GSVPEV
-604 KSTGRRTGRAELD
+604 ISTGRRTGRAELD

-622 VHSTEIEVDLRR
+622 VHYTEIEVDLRR
-634 SDRSKEEIIADI
+634 SGRSKEEVLADI
-646 RNRLSILP
+646 RNRLAILP
-654 GVAVNIGQPI
+654 GAAINIGQPI

-678 IAVKVFGPDLNI
+678 IAIKVFGPDLPL
-690 LRQKAREIES
+690 LREKAAEIES

-719 PELLVAVDRQRA
+719 PELLLAVDRQRA

-742 GVLEIALQGRV
+742 SVLEIALQGRV
-753 VSQVLEEQRT
+753 VSEVLEEQRT
-763 FDVVVRLDEP
+763 FDVVVRLDDP
-773 YRNDMQAIG
+773 YRQDMQAIG
-782 EILID
+782 DILID
-787 TPSGGKV
+787 TPVGGKI

-809 QIWRENAQRRIAVQ
+809 QVWRENAQRRIVVQ
-823 ANVAGRD
+823 ANLAGRD
-830 LQGAVTELKE
+830 LQGAVTELSE
-840 RVERQVE
+840 RVARQVE
-847 LPPGFFVIYGGQF
+847 LPPGFFVVYGGQF
-860 EYQQNATQLILLL
+860 EFQRSATRLILAL
-873 SIFAI
+873 SVLAI

-888 FGFARVALLVM
+888 FRFARLALLVM

-908 GVIVIYLTGGVL
+908 GVIVIFLTGGVL

-928 ITVMGIAARNSIMLL
+928 ITVMGIAARNSIMLV

-977 LTSIVGLL
+977 LTSILGLL
-985 PLVLAQ
+985 PLVLAA
-991 GQAGKELL
+991 GEAGKELL

-1025 HKFGRPVCEY
+1025 HKFGRPICEY
-1035 YLGLEGHGEEFLAG
+1035 YLNSKERGEEFLAG
-1049 TAAPT
+1049 ETVPMLT
-1054 LNRAS
+1054 RES